1 MIKETEEQALVFVK
15 KIIREEFLK
24 MGEIFNSRLLPTIQN
39 VDHLFL
45 LSDTWIRGAVNPD
58 GPLDPSKYN
67 VPTGQPGTLTG
78 TVADLEAIGATAF
91 GKSIQKAF
99 AEMDE
104 WPFVLERYVRI
115 VEKEVP
121 ISPDRADNLYG
132 VVNLQDWD
140 AFIRSTPVDR
150 YAIPIASAELDI
162 PDQDFS
168 LFDPES
174 YDIYCLIPEL
184 IDTPEYQTMF
194 RYVFP
199 LSRYVSVLAIYNM
212 TCFVD
217 SIGNTGMPEDG
228 GDMWENPGGNRFR
241 GFGNWDRT
249 EMFDKSRKASRD
261 AFRSMYR
268 TANPGFDPPPDQQGQ
283 AMSFL
288 ELLKPMVNFEDGLK
302 WWQRGRRI
310 KKKPTETC

>member
-1 MIKETEEQALVFVK
+1 MPDLDSNNVFEEIMSTISADTVMSEKSF
-15 KIIREEFLK
+15 K
-24 MGEIFNSRLLPTIQN
+24 MQS
-39 VDHLFL
+39 
-45 LSDTWIRGAVNPD
+45 PD
-58 GPLDPSKYN
+58 G
-67 VPTGQPGTLTG
+67 V
-78 TVADLEAIGATAF
+78 
-91 GKSIQKAF
+91 
-99 AEMDE
+99 
-104 WPFVLERYVRI
+104 RY
-115 VEKEVP
+115 
-121 ISPDRADNLYG
+121 S
-132 VVNLQDWD
+132 
-140 AFIRSTPVDR
+140 
-150 YAIPIASAELDI
+150 IPIASAELAI

-241 GFGNWDRT
+241 GFGLWDRT
-249 EMFDKSRKASRD
+249 EMFDKSRKAARD

-268 TANPGFDPPPDQQGQ
+268 TANPGFDPPADQQGQ
-283 AMSFL
+283 AQNFL
-288 ELLKPMVNFEDGLK
+288 ELLKPLVNFEDEI
-302 WWQRGRRI
+302 GRAHV
-310 KKKPTETC
+310 